1 MAQAVLTT
9 FDPDLGAIVGAEL
22 QRHGVRVIC
31 DTVVERIEPVT
42 DGGLRVLGRPDL
54 DVTADAVLVAVGVR
68 PDSNLASATGITV
81 DRRRDDRRRRTN
93 GHRHRRHLG
102 RRRLR
107 AHPPRA
113 HPATDVSATRD
124 RPQAGRVAG
133 INAAGGDARFAGS
146 LGTQAV
152 KILGLVAARTG
163 FGDREATAAG
173 YDPVSTTVEVD
184 DHKAYYPGATTI
196 HVRITGDCRDDRLL
210 GAQLIGAYGAEISK
224 RVDIVA
230 TAIHNHRTVASLSDL
245 DLSYTPPLSSPGT
258 PCRPPPSLV
267 ARQPTIT
274 LPIRNLTARRLT
286 PQFIDYRQSSMNHS
300 CDIAWTRTVAR

>member
-1 MAQAVLTT
+1 M
-9 FDPDLGAIVGAEL
+9 
-22 QRHGVRVIC
+22 IC

-42 DGGLRVLGRPDL
+42 DGGLRVLGRPAS
-54 DVTADAVLVAVGVR
+54 TSPPTPYSSPSESAD
-68 PDSNLASATGITV
+68 SSLASATGITV
-81 DRRRDDRRRRTN
+81 DGRGDRRRRTN
-93 GHRHRRHLG
+93 GHRHRWHLG

-113 HPATDVSATRD
+113 HPATDVSATSG
-124 RPQAGRVAG
+124 RPPTRTGPRPG

-163 FGDREATAAG
+163 FGDAEAAAAG

-196 HVRITGDCRDDRLL
+196 HVRITGDRRDGRLL

-230 TAIHNHRTVASLSDL
+230 TAIHNRRTVASLSDL
-245 DLSYTPPLSSPGT
+245 DLSYTPPLSSPWDQ
-258 PCRPPPSLV
+258 PDRRPSLDG
-267 ARQPTIT
+267 A
-274 LPIRNLTARRLT
+274 N
-286 PQFIDYRQSSMNHS
+286 RQSRLPTE
-300 CDIAWTRTVAR
+300 A